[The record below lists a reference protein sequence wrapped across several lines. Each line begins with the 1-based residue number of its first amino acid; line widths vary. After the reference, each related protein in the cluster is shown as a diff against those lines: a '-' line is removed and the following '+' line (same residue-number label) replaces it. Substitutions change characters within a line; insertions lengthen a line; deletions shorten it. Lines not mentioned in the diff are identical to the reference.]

1 MEAGDFLGNL
11 QMALL
16 FEEVQDGS
24 VVLVGHTKPKLV
36 LMQKGQLNPALMAE
50 PFQLR
55 F

>member
-11 QMALL
+11 QTALL

-24 VVLVGHTKPKLV
+24 VVLVWHTKPKLV
-36 LMQKGQLNPALMAE
+36 LTQKVQLNPALMPE
-50 PFQLR
+50 LFQLR